1 MTDAGRRVVVA
12 AAAARAYGSWTL
24 LDDVEEAR

>member
-1 MTDAGRRVVVA
+1 MTDAGRRVVA
-12 AAAARAYGSWTL
+12 AAAAAAYGSWTL